1 MLIDLNGNEIDTI
14 LSALRLSGLE
24 FTKNKQV
31 YDKLNNVNPL
41 AHSNLY

>member
-1 MLIDLNGNEIDTI
+1 MLIDLNGEEIDQI